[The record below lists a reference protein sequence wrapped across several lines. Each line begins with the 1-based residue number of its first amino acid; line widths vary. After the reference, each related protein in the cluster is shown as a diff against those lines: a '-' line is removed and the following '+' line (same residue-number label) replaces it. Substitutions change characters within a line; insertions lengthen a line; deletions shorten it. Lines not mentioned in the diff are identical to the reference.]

1 MNRLMVATVGALLII
16 FIVLAWLAFYFHG
29 SAVTAGGKVE
39 QLQSDNNL
47 QAVTIATQ
55 ALQFQRA
62 IEISNAA
69 TQYGIKTDADTQGKE
84 IEYRTILKNQPTCD
98 LAVPAS
104 IAGGLL
110 EYTHSLRSR
119 AMSAD
124 TGDADTT
131 GTGATAS
138 GTTASGTTASGT
150 TASGTTASGTLTYC
164 QAVLWIDP
172 LLAALDKA
180 NNQLLA
186 IRKLDDE
193 RKK

>member
-1 MNRLMVATVGALLII
+1 LNRLSAVIAFVLLLI
-16 FIVLAWLAFYFHG
+16 FIAVAWLAFYFHG
-29 SAVTAGGKVE
+29 SAVTASGKVE

-47 QAVTIATQ
+47 QAAAIATQ
-55 ALQFQRA
+55 AFQFQRA
-62 IEISNAA
+62 NEISNAA
-69 TQYGIKTDADTQGKE
+69 NQYGITTDTATQGKE

-98 LAVPAS
+98 LAVPAT

-110 EYTHSLRSR
+110 NYTNRLRSR

-124 TGDADTT
+124 TGDADAT
-131 GTGATAS
+131 GASATAS
-138 GTTASGTTASGT
+138 S
-150 TASGTTASGTLTYC
+150 TLTYC

-186 IRKLDDE
+186 IRELE
-193 RKK
+193 NGRR

>member
-1 MNRLMVATVGALLII
+1 MNTSFSFRTLVIGLLLVALIVVGRM
-16 FIVLAWLAFYFHG
+16 AFYFH
-29 SAVTAGGKVE
+29 SNAVKAGE
-39 QLQSDNNL
+39 QVKQMQSDNSL
-47 QAVTIATQ
+47 QATTIATQ
-55 ALQFQRA
+55 AFQFQRA
-62 IEISNAA
+62 NAISTAA
-69 TQYGIKTDADTQGKE
+69 SQYGITTDAATQGKE

-98 LAVPAS
+98 LAVPAA

-110 EYTHSLRSR
+110 DYTHRLRTR

-131 GTGATAS
+131 GAGAIT
-138 GTTASGTTASGT
+138 
-150 TASGTTASGTLTYC
+150 SGTLTYC

-186 IRKLDDE
+186 IRRLEEE
-193 RKK
+193 RKQ